1 MVVGETAVVVGEAVV
16 VVPGY
21 SRRDSKII
29 IIMHMQCFPE
39 AINMSPC
46 IHTYR

>member
-21 SRRDSKII
+21 SRRDSNHYNYAHA
-29 IIMHMQCFPE
+29 MFP
-39 AINMSPC
+39 
-46 IHTYR
+46 